1 MTRYPC
7 QRTKSLVGMMHIKFS
22 HDRKIQPVKQYVV
35 YKKLNA
41 NQDIYSSYFRIA
53 DVVEYKTKLTYVLWP
68 GNS

>member
-1 MTRYPC
+1 
-7 QRTKSLVGMMHIKFS
+7 MMHIKFS
-22 HDRKIQPVKQYVV
+22 SHRKIQPVKQYVV